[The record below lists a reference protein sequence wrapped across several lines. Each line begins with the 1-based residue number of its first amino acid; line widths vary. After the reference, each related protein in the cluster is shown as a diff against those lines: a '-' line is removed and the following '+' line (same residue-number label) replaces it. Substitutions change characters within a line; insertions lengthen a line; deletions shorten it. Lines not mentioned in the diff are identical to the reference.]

1 MRVQDG
7 GHAELAEKVT
17 AVGWGLGLE
26 FRESIHVLRSK
37 NTTLVQAGMAFNVS
51 IGKRGNKYLMIRILN
66 ENPAQ

>member
-1 MRVQDG
+1 MRAQDG

-51 IGKRGNKYLMIRILN
+51 IGEWGN
-66 ENPAQ
+66 